1 MIDLLRLPGIIPTN
15 FCDDENTLVIQA
27 VAEDSQVPPCPT
39 CGKGMFRHGKRVH
52 VFTDTPIEMRPVRIE
67 ITRQRFRCGTCGKLV
82 TMELPFL
89 DDKRRATRR
98 LVDSVRE
105 RCLSKTFHSLS
116 EDTGLAVNTIKNIAH
131 DLISDLD
138 QQVCFETPSIMGID
152 ELKLAGGMR
161 CIITNLATM
170 SIFDM
175 LEERTQVVL
184 KPYFEAMNDREKVE
198 WVCTDMWRPFKRSFA
213 PFLPNAKLVIDK
225 FHVVRMASDALETE
239 RKKYQKDL
247 EKDARLQIKKS
258 VRWLTLKR
266 NATLT
271 PEESVALG
279 IVKKNLPDLAL
290 AYDLK
295 ESFYEIYDQD
305 TRADAMLAFKDWEK
319 SVPTKMPM
327 FASLAKTVHNHFED
341 IFAYWD
347 APTRITNAYTE
358 AANGITKVANRAGR
372 GYSYEV
378 IRAKV
383 LYHKLAREIGS
394 VRRLIVQEDP
404 TPSSSAGSVIQMAKW
419 LPSGPSSTSETI
431 KVIEYGPY
439 ISTLA
444 AAAEAGEFT

>member
-1 MIDLLRLPGIIPTN
+1 MIDLLRLPGITPMDLR
-15 FCDDENTLVIQA
+15 DDGKILVIQA
-27 VAEDSQVPPCPT
+27 EAQEPQVPNCPT
-39 CGKGMFRHGKRVH
+39 CGTALFRHGKRVH
-52 VFTDTPIEMRPVRIE
+52 VFADTPLEMRPVRIE
-67 ITRQRFRCGTCGKLV
+67 ITRQRFRCGTCGKIV
-82 TMELPFL
+82 TLELPFL

-116 EDTGLAVNTIKNIAH
+116 EDTGLAVNTIKNIAQ
-131 DLISDLD
+131 DLIADMD
-138 QQVCFETPSIMGID
+138 REVRFETPSIMGID
-152 ELKLAGGMR
+152 ELNLAGGMR

-170 SIFDM
+170 SVFDM
-175 LEERTQVVL
+175 LAERTQAVL
-184 KPYFEAMNDREKVE
+184 KPFFEAMTDREKVE

-213 PFLPNAKLVIDK
+213 PYLPNAKLVIDK
-225 FHVVRMASDALETE
+225 FHVVRMASDALESE

-247 EKDARLQIKKS
+247 DKDARLQIKKS

-266 NATLT
+266 TSSLT
-271 PEESVALG
+271 PEEAVALA
-279 IVKKNLPDLAL
+279 IVKKNVPDLGVAH
-290 AYDLK
+290 DLK

-319 SVPTKMPM
+319 SVPAKMPM
-327 FASLAKTVHNHFED
+327 FKSLAKTVHNHYED

-358 AANGITKVANRAGR
+358 GANGITKVANRTGR

-394 VRRLIVQEDP
+394 VRRLIIQEE
-404 TPSSSAGSVIQMAKW
+404 PSPSAGSGFLMAKW
-419 LPSGPSSTSETI
+419 LPSGLQSTSET
-431 KVIEYGPY
+431 VQVTEYGPY
-439 ISTLA
+439 ISTLV